1 MFIRDKIPVNSIKRI
16 NITNSIECILIE
28 INVSKKKW
36 ILISTYRPPCR
47 CENFFQ

>member
-1 MFIRDKIPVNSIKRI
+1 MFIIDKIPVNSIKRI

-28 INVSKKKW
+28 MNVGKKRL
-36 ILISTYRPPCR
+36 ILIITYRPPCR